1 MRAYK
6 PRRAAAR
13 WLEGAPT
20 EVLDMFDAGPEL
32 ADRYTVLFGGRYLM
46 CRDDD
51 TPHSLLN
58 TIVPYLALGSN
69 PRSPQ
74 GFCQWGEMAAYEA
87 ADFRYRSARQRI
99 AWGDLPAEVRDVVLY
114 ELTDNQE

>member
-20 EVLDMFDAGPEL
+20 EVLDIFDAGPAL

-46 CRDDD
+46 LWDGAA
-51 TPHSLLN
+51 PHSPQN
-58 TIVPYLALGSN
+58 TLVPYLALGSN
-69 PRSPQ
+69 PRSPR
-74 GFCQWGEMAAYEA
+74 GFCQWGELLAYEA
-87 ADFRYRSARQRI
+87 ADYRYRSARQRI